1 MMTEP
6 CKLSRNNFKV
16 GATSLEL
23 EIRLHAY
30 TTQTRT
36 NKRSG
41 AEVLSFMLIRLAHA
55 LGTRLVACSLISGFI
70 DDAAIK
76 KTKSIVSGG
85 SKGCNR
91 QPPPPSLKFS
101 PKISA

>member
-76 KTKSIVSGG
+76 IRKALSVADPRGATG
-85 SKGCNR
+85 N
-91 QPPPPSLKFS
+91 PPPP
-101 PKISA
+101 P